1 MAQVRTFS
9 LGGSS
14 RLGLLLALILAVI
27 TGALVY
33 AATNSSEDE
42 APLQAGG
49 ETVLVVTAARD
60 IPAGRE
66 IAADMVTL
74 TRVESGAVLNGAFRD
89 AAAVVGQVARIPI
102 YAGEQLIPAKL
113 AAEPARDGLSYV
125 VPAGMRAMAIQVNKV
140 VGAGGLVRP
149 GDRVDILAV
158 LDLEYGDLVSGR
170 TLTLP
175 EAVIVAQN
183 VEVLAVEQALENRPP
198 ASSVEGEEGTLVEQP
213 EPNPEATVVTL
224 ALTPELMQ
232 RVFLAEEIGTIR
244 LAVRPA
250 GEEGDLELPNLRPI
264 ALADEEFRAFIEEL
278 LAERE

>member
-14 RLGLLLALILAVI
+14 RLGLLLALILALI

-33 AATNSSEDE
+33 AATSGGDDE
-42 APLQAGG
+42 VPAQAGG

-60 IPAGRE
+60 IPAGRT
-66 IAADMVTL
+66 ITADMLAL
-74 TRVESGAVLNGAFRD
+74 TRVDSGALLEGAFRD
-89 AAAVVGQVARIPI
+89 TAAVVGQVARIPI

-113 AAEPARDGLSYV
+113 ASEPARDGLSYV
-125 VPAGMRAMAIQVNKV
+125 VPPGMRAMAVKV
-140 VGAGGLVRP
+140 DKVIGAGGLVRP

-158 LDLEYGDLVSGR
+158 LDLEYGDLAGGR

-175 EAVIVAQN
+175 EAVLVAQN

-198 ASSVEGEEGTLVEQP
+198 AGAAQGDEGTLVEQP

-232 RVFLAEEIGTIR
+232 RVFLAEEEGSIR

-250 GEEGDLELPNLRPI
+250 GEGTSLELPNVRPI
-264 ALADEEFRAFIEEL
+264 ALADEEFRAFIEQL
-278 LAERE
+278 LAESE

>member
-33 AATNSSEDE
+33 AATNSGEEE

-60 IPAGRE
+60 IPAGRVITPE
-66 IAADMVTL
+66 MLTL
-74 TRVESGAVLNGAFRD
+74 TRVDGGALLSGAFRD
-89 AAAVVGQVARIPI
+89 TEAVVGQVARIPI

-113 AAEPARDGLSYV
+113 ASEPARDGLGYV
-125 VPAGMRAMAIQVNKV
+125 VPPGMRAMAVEVDKV
-140 VGAGGLVRP
+140 IGAGGLVRP

-158 LDLEYGDLVSGR
+158 LDLEYGDVASGR

-183 VEVLAVEQALENRPP
+183 VEVLAVEQALENRP
-198 ASSVEGEEGTLVEQP
+198 AAAEGDEGTLVEQP

-250 GEEGDLELPNLRPI
+250 GEDGDLELPNLRPI
-264 ALADEEFRAFIEEL
+264 ALADEEFRALIEEL
-278 LAERE
+278 LAESE